1 MNAARLVRLA
11 DLAGVALFAAE
22 GAMLALAAGLDLL
35 GILVLAFT
43 TALGGGVV
51 RDVLL
56 GAAPPD
62 ALRSWHYPTLAFA
75 SGAAVILAHGAV
87 PQFPP
92 MLVTTLDAAGLAL
105 FAAAGTQK
113 ALLHGMQP
121 FVATLLGT
129 ITGVGGGVIRDVLLA
144 HVPQVLN
151 ADIYATAA
159 FAGAV
164 VLAAARVSGMSPA
177 LSGIAGAAACFTLR
191 MLAVWQ
197 RWSLPHPGWL

>member
-1 MNAARLVRLA
+1 VSAARLVRLA

-22 GAMLALAAGLDLL
+22 GAMVALAAGLDLL

-56 GAAPPD
+56 GATPPD
-62 ALRSWHYPTLAFA
+62 ALRGWHYPALAFA
-75 SGAAVILAHGAV
+75 AGAAVILAHGAV

-92 MLVTTLDAAGLAL
+92 MLVITLDAAGLAL
-105 FAAAGTQK
+105 FAVAGTQK
-113 ALLHGMQP
+113 ALSAAMQP

-144 HVPQVLN
+144 QVPRVLN
-151 ADIYATAA
+151 ADIYASAA

-164 VLAAARVSGMSPA
+164 VLVAARRCGASPA
-177 LSGIAGAAACFTLR
+177 LAGIAGGLACFSLR
-191 MLAVWQ
+191 MFAARYGWH
-197 RWSLPHPGWL
+197 LPRPGWL